1 MERLT
6 EQIYSNAGPFAE
18 AKDIELSP
26 ISPELYQLV
35 KPEYKSVLRRIFG
48 PMLIITVPILA
59 GIGYFEVSL
68 SYMFRAL
75 IKEISAF
82 DSNMQSEKMMFIA
95 ILVILA
101 LVMIGIGV
109 LGLKIVGYLT
119 IGQIISIKRSCIE
132 PVIVTGC
139 KEVQTSGKGRLY
151 ENIYYLPFKCV
162 YCINI
167 ENHSYEVGYKRIMV
181 KQKPKSKS
189 YYVTD
194 ADFLFSDTTVF
205 EQMWND
211 ILY

>member
-1 MERLT
+1 MYDNDCCYKKNRCCIDLVLT
-6 EQIYSNAGPFAE
+6 IIFVLLAFIIGVLIGAVTGLFA
-18 AKDIELSP
+18 
-26 ISPELYQLV
+26 
-35 KPEYKSVLRRIFG
+35 
-48 PMLIITVPILA
+48 
-59 GIGYFEVSL
+59 
-68 SYMFRAL
+68 AL
-75 IKEISAF
+75 GLGAVIAI
-82 DSNMQSEKMMFIA
+82 IA